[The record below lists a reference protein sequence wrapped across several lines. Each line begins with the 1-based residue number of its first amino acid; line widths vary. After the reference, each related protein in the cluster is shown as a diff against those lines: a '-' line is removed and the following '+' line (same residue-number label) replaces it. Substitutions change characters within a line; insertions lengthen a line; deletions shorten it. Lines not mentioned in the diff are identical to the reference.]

1 MAREQLKTLTEPMY
15 YILLALNEKRY
26 GYEIMKFIE
35 NITNGRVIVGPGT
48 LYALLGRFENENII
62 KRLSKEERRKN
73 YIITSYGKQILDD
86 ERHRLLKLIEDGN
99 EILQDDISIE
109 KDKDE
114 DSNEEK
120 TKDQNKSIFKR
131 LDSDI
136 LF

>member
-48 LYALLGRFENENII
+48 LYALLGRFENDNII

-99 EILQDDISIE
+99 EILQDNISIE